1 MWSRVE
7 KKRWVVE
14 KREVACCFFDASW
27 QRKERERV
35 GKRVVEGRKKE
46 VERGRA

>member
-1 MWSRVE
+1 M
-7 KKRWVVE
+7 VE
-14 KREVACCFFDASW
+14 KRERECCFFGVFW
-27 QRKERERV
+27 WRKERERV